1 MRGCYVRRWG
11 AHTLLRGPKTGL
23 MPCTLECCLSLSA
36 LRAASLT
43 EASAHGGRRF
53 NTEEENRHSGTDRC
67 SRLPRQQLK
76 AVLLLSRGA
85 CGSDK
90 PTPDQNIE
98 TSLFVPWGKSSKIP
112 PRKLLEIGL
121 KGLSS
126 LTKTLSS
133 SNRCEGAGIVAAEPS
148 LFRAP
153 NSNSSPQRPF
163 FLASAA
169 NAADACFF

>member
-1 MRGCYVRRWG
+1 
-11 AHTLLRGPKTGL
+11 

-98 TSLFVPWGKSSKIP
+98 TSLFVPWGKSSKNP
-112 PRKLLEIGL
+112 PRKLLEIDL
-121 KGLSS
+121 KG
-126 LTKTLSS
+126 TKTLSS
-133 SNRCEGAGIVAAEPS
+133 SSSCYRAGIVAAEPS

-163 FLASAA
+163 FLASAV
-169 NAADACFF
+169 NAADACCF